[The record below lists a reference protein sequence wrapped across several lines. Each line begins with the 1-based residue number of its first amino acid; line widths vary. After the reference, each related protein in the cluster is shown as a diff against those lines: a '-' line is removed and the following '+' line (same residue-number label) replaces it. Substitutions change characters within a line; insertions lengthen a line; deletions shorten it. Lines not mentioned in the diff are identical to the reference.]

1 MKRYKP
7 FMYKKVFGG
16 LGRMKY
22 IGIDVAKH
30 SHTVCVLN
38 NKKEKVHTFNIKNS
52 EEGWGK
58 FQKTI
63 ENYDKTFKIGLESS
77 GIYHHGILF
86 HLKQKYNDVAVI
98 NPKRIKAH
106 RKSLGY
112 EYKADPIDAYIISDY
127 VKERDLSNNILPE
140 KYPLLKQL
148 CRTRTK
154 LVRQQT
160 RLKNRIK
167 GDMHVLFPEYAKC
180 FDSIYCNSS
189 LHFLKKY
196 TDPKQVTN
204 LKEEEIVKILLEK
217 SSHHARIHA
226 KRIKQAAQ
234 ISFGIPKQGLDTE
247 IKLAIENLT
256 IIQKQIKIIDNK
268 IEYRF
273 KNIFNPLSDVKG
285 LTFVYAAGIIAES
298 GDISYFK
305 SRGQYYNFTGLVP
318 RHASSGQF
326 VSKFNHINKCGS
338 SYLRHY
344 LIQAVMK
351 LVQYNSYFKKI
362 YIKKHHIEKKSK
374 QEAHVYCAKKL
385 CYIIFKLLKSNTMF
399 CPDKLKAH

>member
-1 MKRYKP
+1 
-7 FMYKKVFGG
+7 
-16 LGRMKY
+16 MKY
-22 IGIDVAKH
+22 IGIDVAKY

-38 NKKEKVHTFNIKNS
+38 NKKQKLHTFCIKNS
-52 EEGWGK
+52 EEGWNK
-58 FQKTI
+58 FQRTI
-63 ENYDKTFKIGLESS
+63 EKYDTEFKIGLESS
-77 GIYHHGILF
+77 GIYHHGILY
-86 HLKQKYNDVAVI
+86 HLKQRYKNVAVI

-112 EYKADPIDAYIISDY
+112 EFKADPIDSYIISDY

-148 CRTRTK
+148 CRTRHK
-154 LVRQQT
+154 LKRQST

-167 GDMHVLFPEYAKC
+167 GDMHVLFPEYANC
-180 FDSIYCNSS
+180 FDNMFCNSS

-196 TDPKQVTN
+196 TDPKQIVN
-204 LKEEEIVKILLEK
+204 LKEEKIIKILLEK

-226 KRIKQAAQ
+226 KRILESSKL
-234 ISFGIPKQGLDTE
+234 SFGIPKQGLQTE
-247 IKLAIENLT
+247 IKLAIENLEL
-256 IIQKQIKIIDNK
+256 IQKQIKILEHK

-273 KNIFNPLSDVKG
+273 NHIFNPLAEVKG
-285 LTFVYAAGIIAES
+285 LTFVYVAGIIAES
-298 GDISYFK
+298 GDITYFK
-305 SRGQYYNFTGLVP
+305 NRGQYYNFTGLVP

-344 LIQAVMK
+344 LIQSVLK
-351 LVQYNSYFKKI
+351 LVQYNVYLKKI
-362 YIKKHHIEKKSK
+362 YIKKHYIEKKSK

-385 CYIIFKLLKSNTMF
+385 CYIIFKLLKSNTKF
-399 CPDKLKAH
+399 CPEKLRTAH